1 MSAVSPPHPIP
12 ASSSTP
18 RTQGVGPWHRG
29 YRVGPWPA
37 GALGGL
43 TRECREF
50 ASPKGLPP
58 HLGQHLEQL
67 QGGER
72 RHFYCL
78 RALGVWL
85 MVQQAQDTSCSG
97 LTPAADSKHPWSGH
111 TTPYPVR
118 TPPRDLLGRGVARS
132 GLVGG
137 PSGPDWAPGSREVRT
152 QAWSA
157 WALA

>member
-1 MSAVSPPHPIP
+1 M
-12 ASSSTP
+12 
-18 RTQGVGPWHRG
+18 GPWHHG

-37 GALGGL
+37 GALVGL

-50 ASPKGLPP
+50 ASPKGLSP

-72 RHFYCL
+72 ETFL
-78 RALGVWL
+78 LSWALGVWL

-97 LTPAADSKHPWSGH
+97 LTPAAGLSILGLGTQP
-111 TTPYPVR
+111 PYPVC
-118 TPPRDLLGRGVARS
+118 TPPCDLLGRGVAQS

-137 PSGPDWAPGSREVRT
+137 PLGPDWALQGRGR
-152 QAWSA
+152 
-157 WALA
+157 